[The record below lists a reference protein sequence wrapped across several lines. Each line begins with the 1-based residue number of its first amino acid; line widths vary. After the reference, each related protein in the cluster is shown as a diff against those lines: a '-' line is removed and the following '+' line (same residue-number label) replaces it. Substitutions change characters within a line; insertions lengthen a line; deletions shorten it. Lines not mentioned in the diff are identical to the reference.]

1 MAGIER
7 SELVRGGEQR
17 DVDEREADRA
27 MDIVAE
33 VAVLA
38 FGDHSH
44 PRARTA
50 ISRRRLG
57 AHRQRFDEAVEP
69 GRILQV
75 PADPAVIQRL
85 GAEIF
90 AALGFLD
97 AVVHRSEE
105 HTSELK
111 SLMRISYAVFCL

>member
-1 MAGIER
+1 
-7 SELVRGGEQR
+7 
-17 DVDEREADRA
+17 

-38 FGDHSH
+38 FGDQSH
-44 PRARTA
+44 PRTRTA

-57 AHRQRFDEAVEP
+57 AHRKRFDEAVEP

-75 PADPAVIQRL
+75 PADPAVIQRF
-85 GAEIF
+85 GAGIF

-97 AVVHRSEE
+97 AVVHTCRPASRQSEE
-105 HTSELK
+105 RRLGKECVSKGRSRCYPYL
-111 SLMRISYAVFCL
+111 